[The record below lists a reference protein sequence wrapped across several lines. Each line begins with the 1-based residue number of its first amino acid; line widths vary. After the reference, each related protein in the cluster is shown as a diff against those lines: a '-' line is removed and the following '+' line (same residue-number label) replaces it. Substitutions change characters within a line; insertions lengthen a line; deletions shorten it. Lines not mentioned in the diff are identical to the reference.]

1 MVPDNPHIIIF
12 IDHVDMAVIF
22 CVTDVLVI
30 ASDLDVFADGISG
43 SVVGDMLRWITN
55 SEVFLILA
63 AIKLHE
69 RHTVA
74 SIETRMFSGAE
85 LVIFVNNI
93 IKLRSKGVECHGKFS
108 LLLLHVH

>member
-1 MVPDNPHIIIF
+1 MAIIF
-12 IDHVDMAVIF
+12 GA
-22 CVTDVLVI
+22 TDVLVI
-30 ASDLDVFADGISG
+30 ASNLDVFADSISG

-55 SEVFLILA
+55 SEVLLILA
-63 AIKLHE
+63 SVKLHE

-93 IKLRSKGVECHGKFS
+93 IKLRPKGVEGHSEFS
-108 LLLLHVH
+108 LLFLHVH